1 MKIDNFKGE
10 YFFLSNFYPT
20 KIKYN
25 GIQYLNNEA
34 AFQAQKCT
42 TMEDRIKF
50 SCLNPSDAKRLG
62 RRIILRND
70 WESVKISIMR
80 EIVFEKFKQ
89 NPECLKELLD
99 TGNMELIEDTTGWH
113 DNIWGECTCEECKN
127 KEHKNYLGKILM
139 EVREELKNYY

>member
-50 SCLNPSDAKRLG
+50 SYLNPSDAKKLG

-70 WESVKISIMR
+70 WESVKISIMHD
-80 EIVFEKFKQ
+80 IVFEKFKQ
-89 NPECLKELLD
+89 NPHLTKKLLD
-99 TGNMELIEDTTGWH
+99 TGDVYLEEGNNWGDR
-113 DNIWGECTCEECKN
+113 IWGTVNGVGRNE
-127 KEHKNYLGKILM
+127 LGKILM
-139 EVREELKNYY
+139 EVRKEIK

>member
-50 SCLNPSDAKRLG
+50 SYLNPSDAKKLG

-89 NPECLKELLD
+89 NPHLTEKLLD
-99 TGNMELIEDTTGWH
+99 TGNIYLEEGNNWGDR
-113 DNIWGECTCEECKN
+113 IWGTVNGVGRNE
-127 KEHKNYLGKILM
+127 LGKILM
-139 EVREELKNYY
+139 EVRKEIK

>member
-50 SCLNPSDAKRLG
+50 SYLNPSDAKKLG

-89 NPECLKELLD
+89 NPHLTEKLLD
-99 TGNMELIEDTTGWH
+99 TGNVYLEEGNDWG
-113 DNIWGECTCEECKN
+113 DRIWGTVNGVGRNE
-127 KEHKNYLGKILM
+127 LGKILM
-139 EVREELKNYY
+139 EVRKEIK

>member
-1 MKIDNFKGE
+1 MKIDSFKGE

-50 SCLNPSDAKRLG
+50 SYLNPSDAKKLG

-89 NPECLKELLD
+89 NPHLTEKLLN
-99 TGNMELIEDTTGWH
+99 TGNIYLEEGNNWGDR
-113 DNIWGECTCEECKN
+113 IWGTVNGVGRNE
-127 KEHKNYLGKILM
+127 LGKILM
-139 EVREELKNYY
+139 EVRKEIK

>member
-1 MKIDNFKGE
+1 MKIDSFKGE

-50 SCLNPSDAKRLG
+50 SYLNPSDSKKLG

-89 NPECLKELLD
+89 NSHLTEKLLD
-99 TGNMELIEDTTGWH
+99 TGNVYLEEGNNWGDR
-113 DNIWGECTCEECKN
+113 IWGTVNGVGRNE
-127 KEHKNYLGKILM
+127 LGKILM
-139 EVREELKNYY
+139 EVRREIK

>member
-1 MKIDNFKGE
+1 MKIDSFKGE

-50 SCLNPSDAKRLG
+50 SYLNPSDAKRLG

-89 NPECLKELLD
+89 NPHLTEKLLD
-99 TGNMELIEDTTGWH
+99 TGNIYLEEGNNWGDR
-113 DNIWGECTCEECKN
+113 IWGTVNGVGRNE
-127 KEHKNYLGKILM
+127 LGKILM
-139 EVREELKNYY
+139 EVRKEIK

>member
-1 MKIDNFKGE
+1 MKIDSFKGE

-50 SCLNPSDAKRLG
+50 SYLNPSDAKKLG

-89 NPECLKELLD
+89 NPHLTEKLLD
-99 TGNMELIEDTTGWH
+99 TGDVYLEEGNNWGDR
-113 DNIWGECTCEECKN
+113 IWGTVNGVGKN
-127 KEHKNYLGKILM
+127 ELGKIIM
-139 EVREELKNYY
+139 EVREELKINKRC

>member
-50 SCLNPSDAKRLG
+50 SSLNPSDAKKLG

-89 NPECLKELLD
+89 NPHLTEKLLD
-99 TGNMELIEDTTGWH
+99 TGNIYLEEGNNWGDR
-113 DNIWGECTCEECKN
+113 IWGTVNGVGRNE
-127 KEHKNYLGKILM
+127 LGKILM
-139 EVREELKNYY
+139 EVREKIK

>member
-1 MKIDNFKGE
+1 MKIDSFKGE

-50 SCLNPSDAKRLG
+50 SYLNPSDAKRLG

-70 WESVKISIMR
+70 WESVKISIMHD
-80 EIVFEKFKQ
+80 IVFEKFKQ
-89 NPECLKELLD
+89 NPHLTKKLLD
-99 TGNMELIEDTTGWH
+99 TGDVYLEEGNNWGDR
-113 DNIWGECTCEECKN
+113 IWGTVNGVGRNE
-127 KEHKNYLGKILM
+127 LGKILM
-139 EVREELKNYY
+139 EVRKELK

>member
-1 MKIDNFKGE
+1 MKIDSFKGE

-70 WESVKISIMR
+70 WESVKISIMHD
-80 EIVFEKFKQ
+80 IVFEKFKQ
-89 NPECLKELLD
+89 NPHLTKKLLD
-99 TGNMELIEDTTGWH
+99 TGDVYLEEGNNWGDR
-113 DNIWGECTCEECKN
+113 IWGTVNGVGRNE
-127 KEHKNYLGKILM
+127 LGKILM
-139 EVREELKNYY
+139 EVRKEIK

>member
-1 MKIDNFKGE
+1 MKIDSFKGE
-10 YFFLSNFYPT
+10 YFFLSNFYPA

-50 SCLNPSDAKRLG
+50 SYLNPSDAKKLG

-89 NPECLKELLD
+89 NPHLTEKLLD
-99 TGNMELIEDTTGWH
+99 TGDVYLEEGNNWGDR
-113 DNIWGECTCEECKN
+113 IWGTVNGVGKN
-127 KEHKNYLGKILM
+127 ELGKIIM
-139 EVREELKNYY
+139 EVREELKINKRC

>member
-1 MKIDNFKGE
+1 MKIDSFKGE

-50 SCLNPSDAKRLG
+50 SYLNPSDAKKLG

-89 NPECLKELLD
+89 NPHLTEKLLD
-99 TGNMELIEDTTGWH
+99 TGNIYLEEGNNWGDR
-113 DNIWGECTCEECKN
+113 IWGTVNGVGRNE
-127 KEHKNYLGKILM
+127 LGKILM
-139 EVREELKNYY
+139 EVRKEIK

>member
-1 MKIDNFKGE
+1 MKIDSFKGE

-50 SCLNPSDAKRLG
+50 SYLNPSDAKKLG

-89 NPECLKELLD
+89 NPHLTKKLLD
-99 TGNMELIEDTTGWH
+99 TGDVYLEEGNNWGDR
-113 DNIWGECTCEECKN
+113 IWGTVNGVGRNE
-127 KEHKNYLGKILM
+127 LGKILM
-139 EVREELKNYY
+139 EVRKELK

>member
-50 SCLNPSDAKRLG
+50 SYLNPSDAKKLG

-89 NPECLKELLD
+89 NPHLTEKLLD
-99 TGNMELIEDTTGWH
+99 TGNIYLEEGNNWGDR
-113 DNIWGECTCEECKN
+113 IWGTVNGVGRNE
-127 KEHKNYLGKILM
+127 LGKILM
-139 EVREELKNYY
+139 EVREKIK

>member
-1 MKIDNFKGE
+1 MKIDSFKGE

-50 SCLNPSDAKRLG
+50 SYLNPSDAKKLG

-89 NPECLKELLD
+89 NPHLTEKLLD
-99 TGNMELIEDTTGWH
+99 TGNVYLEEGNNWGDR
-113 DNIWGECTCEECKN
+113 IWGTVNGVGRNE
-127 KEHKNYLGKILM
+127 LGKILM
-139 EVREELKNYY
+139 EVRKEIK

>member
-50 SCLNPSDAKRLG
+50 SYLNPSDAKKLG

-89 NPECLKELLD
+89 NPHLTKKLLD
-99 TGNMELIEDTTGWH
+99 TGDVYLEEGNDWG
-113 DNIWGECTCEECKN
+113 DRIWGTVNGVGRNE
-127 KEHKNYLGKILM
+127 LGKILM
-139 EVREELKNYY
+139 EVRKEIK

>member
-50 SCLNPSDAKRLG
+50 SSLNPSDAKKLG

-89 NPECLKELLD
+89 NPHLTEKLLD
-99 TGNMELIEDTTGWH
+99 TGDVYLEEGNNWGDR
-113 DNIWGECTCEECKN
+113 IWGTVNGVGRNE
-127 KEHKNYLGKILM
+127 LGKILM
-139 EVREELKNYY
+139 EVREKIK

>member
-10 YFFLSNFYPT
+10 YFFLSNFYPA

-50 SCLNPSDAKRLG
+50 SYLNPSDAKKLG

-89 NPECLKELLD
+89 NPHLTEKLLD
-99 TGNMELIEDTTGWH
+99 TGDVYLEEGNNWGDR
-113 DNIWGECTCEECKN
+113 IWGTVNGVGKN
-127 KEHKNYLGKILM
+127 ELGKIIM
-139 EVREELKNYY
+139 EVREELKINKRC